1 MVKHLVE
8 KPDLRQSSAKPARI
22 ILSITLAGLIVS
34 CTPTAFLN
42 LTLPTSDFAQG
53 TGFPMPRALQVGFI
67 NNTAFRAVFSF
78 GSYDPLD
85 KDTSPTN
92 FGQLRLEGNS
102 SSPQLAQPCRKV
114 FSLGGE
120 ELVRLIGVNNLAVN
134 DPRALLDGVNFSGA
148 PLGDPLEAAPTEG
161 TAQGR
166 ILQGGVDYNCE
177 GLALFTFEQ
186 DATAPGGF
194 RVDYTFVP
202 AP

>member
-1 MVKHLVE
+1 MVMNSIEQL
-8 KPDLRQSSAKPARI
+8 DLRHSSAKPARI
-22 ILSITLAGLIVS
+22 FLSITLAGLIVS

-42 LTLPTSDFAQG
+42 LTFPTSDFAPG
-53 TGFPMPRALQVGFI
+53 TGLPMARALQVGFI
-67 NNTAFRAVFSF
+67 NNTAFRAIFTF
-78 GSYDPLD
+78 GGYDPLD
-85 KDTSPTN
+85 KDTSPAN

-114 FSLGGE
+114 FSVGGE
-120 ELVRLIGVNNLAVN
+120 ELVRLIGVNDLTVN

-194 RVDYTFVP
+194 RIDYTFVP